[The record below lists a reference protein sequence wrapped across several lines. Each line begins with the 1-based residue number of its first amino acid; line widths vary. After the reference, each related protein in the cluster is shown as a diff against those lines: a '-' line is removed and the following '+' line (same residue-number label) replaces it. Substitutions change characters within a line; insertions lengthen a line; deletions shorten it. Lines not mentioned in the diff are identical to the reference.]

1 MEPQENTFEPKI
13 VAFCCKWCTSAGAD
27 LAGTSR
33 LKYAPN
39 VVGLTVMCSS
49 RVGPDHILTAFE
61 NGADGV
67 LIGGCHPGDCH
78 YQNGNY
84 QTLKRT
90 TLLKQVLNELKIDD
104 KRLRL
109 EWISASEGRKF
120 AEVVDEFT
128 NQIKK
133 LGKLKSK
140 PL

>member
-1 MEPQENTFEPKI
+1 MEQQENTFEPQI

-33 LKYAPN
+33 MEYAPN
-39 VVGLTVMCSS
+39 VTGVTLMCSS

-61 NGADGV
+61 SGADGV

-78 YQNGNY
+78 YEGGNY

-90 TLLKQVLNELKIDD
+90 TILKQVLNELNIDD
-104 KRLRL
+104 SRLRL
-109 EWISASEGRKF
+109 EWISSSEGKKF
-120 AEVVDEFT
+120 AKVIDEFT
-128 NQIKK
+128 DRIKK
-133 LGKLKSK
+133 LGKLKRE